1 MYVKL
6 EYFNPGGSIKDRVAW
21 TMLQDA
27 EAQGRT
33 HPGKNGASRP
43 PAAIPASAWP
53 WSAPSKAIRCIC
65 AMSESASQERKLI
78 LKALG
83 AQILLTPA
91 HLGTDGAIEEVYRLA
106 REFPDKYYLP
116 DQFNNPSNPLAHYQG
131 TAQEIWD
138 QTEGRVTHVVA
149 TLGTSGTVMG
159 LYRRLKEL
167 NPAIQIIAVE
177 PHMQHKIQGLK
188 NMKESYKPGIF
199 DKTQADQIVNVDD
212 EDAFETTRRLA
223 REEGLLLGM
232 SSGAAVAIACQLAR
246 QLDRVLLWRLPRTAA
261 NATSPPRC
269 SWKKKNLPCA
279 FSIPWGGANRLSY
292 PSISARRPCTPTAPP
307 WTAT

>member
-1 MYVKL
+1 M
-6 EYFNPGGSIKDRVAW
+6 
-21 TMLQDA
+21 
-27 EAQGRT
+27 
-33 HPGKNGASRP
+33 
-43 PAAIPASAWP
+43 
-53 WSAPSKAIRCIC
+53 APSKKSIGWPGNFRTNTI
-65 AMSESASQERKLI
+65 SPTSST
-78 LKALG
+78 
-83 AQILLTPA
+83 TPA
-91 HLGTDGAIEEVYRLA
+91 I
-106 REFPDKYYLP
+106 
-116 DQFNNPSNPLAHYQG
+116 PLAHYRG

-199 DKTQADQIVNVDD
+199 DKNQADRIVNVDD

-232 SSGAAVAIACQLAR
+232 SSGRRGRRRLPSWPGNWT
-246 QLDRVLLWRLPRTAA
+246 RVLSWPLPRTAA
-261 NATSPPRC
+261 NATSPPRVFVEKEKPSLC
-269 SWKKKNLPCA
+269 FFNTLGRSKQAFLPQHLGQA
-279 FSIPWGGANRLSY
+279 AMYTDGPTMDGYLGLTE
-292 PSISARRPCTPTAPP
+292 ARRLMVADLLRRYLEYRGFHVKQVVNLTDLDDRTIQGAEAAGMTLEAFTRPLYR
-307 WTAT
+307 